1 MKGFIDALKAE
12 LIKIKHSRIILITF
26 LVFTIPPLMGGVFML
41 IIRDPEALAKAGALA
56 MKVRAM
62 NFTSNWASYLDVLVQ
77 AMGVGGLL
85 LFGFVASW
93 IFGREY
99 SEGTAK
105 DLLSLPVT
113 RTEIVHAK
121 FAVYF
126 LWCIGLALGNLL
138 VGFGIGSI
146 LSLSEFNLEIISGI
160 LVQYMKT
167 TLLTLA
173 LGTPIAFFAFWG
185 KGYLAPLGFV
195 SVCIVFAQ
203 IVAATGYGHY
213 FPWAIPGLYSGAGG
227 ELKNSLNI
235 FSYLILLMIT
245 VAGYIFTIAWWKFAD
260 QTK

>member
-1 MKGFIDALKAE
+1 MNGFIHALKAE
-12 LIKIKHSRIILITF
+12 LIKMKHSRIILITF
-26 LVFTIPPLMGGVFML
+26 LVFAIPPVMGGVFML
-41 IIRDPEALAKAGALA
+41 IVRDPEALAKAGTLA
-56 MKVRAM
+56 VKVRAM

-77 AMGVGGLL
+77 SMGIGGLL

-113 RTEIVHAK
+113 RTEIVHGK
-121 FAVYF
+121 FAVYL

-138 VGFGIGSI
+138 VGFGIGAI

-160 LVQYMKT
+160 LVLYVKT

-173 LGTPIAFFAFWG
+173 LGTPIAFFAFLG
-185 KGYLAPLGFV
+185 KGYLTPLGFV

-213 FPWAIPGLYSGAGG
+213 FPWAIPGLYGGAGG
-227 ELKNSLNI
+227 ELKNSLNSL
-235 FSYLILLMIT
+235 SYVILFGISA
-245 VAGYIFTIAWWKFAD
+245 AGYMLIIAWWKYAD